1 MKINKNIY
9 SLNHIMQLCDIRKK
23 LLKFIFIILVLN
35 LVLFTSCQSTN
46 KVNYEKLA
54 LTYFVD
60 SVFYKVSF
68 NKKNSILLY
77 DGLVTGRSRHYDEPI
92 EVMYTPQ
99 YSEVLGFYKS
109 YMNNNVK
116 DFYIEPNK
124 NVKNKSFEEY
134 QKRNNDNECYIKVK
148 HYIQSGDKILVKIDL
163 IYKKEVTKEAYI
175 FLNLEGVVIDCI
187 EADTIFPY
195 QDRS

>member
-1 MKINKNIY
+1 
-9 SLNHIMQLCDIRKK
+9 MQLCDIRKK
-23 LLKFIFIILVLN
+23 LSKLLFIILLLN
-35 LVLFTSCQSTN
+35 LVLFASCHSTN

-134 QKRNNDNECYIKVK
+134 LKRDNDDECFIKVK
-148 HYIQSGDKILVKIDL
+148 HYIQSGKKILVKIDL
-163 IYKKEVTKEAYI
+163 IYKKEVTKGVYI
-175 FLNLEGVVIDCI
+175 FLNLEGVVIDCV
-187 EADTIFPY
+187 EWDTIFPY
-195 QDRS
+195 QDKS